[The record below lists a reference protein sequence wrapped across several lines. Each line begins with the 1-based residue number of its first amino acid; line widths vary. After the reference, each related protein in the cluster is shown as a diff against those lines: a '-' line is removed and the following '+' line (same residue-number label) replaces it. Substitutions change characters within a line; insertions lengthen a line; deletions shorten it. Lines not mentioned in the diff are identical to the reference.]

1 MDKDQNSL
9 DSASRLNKKD
19 KQRKANKVFNILIVA
34 VSLLIVV
41 VAATIILG
49 DSGEP
54 RTETASSENESSKH
68 KDEKSSNDNE
78 GTSEDASAEEENQ
91 DAEPAT
97 DAEAEEET
105 EAEEDTDSGEP
116 KVGEPVG
123 TTQTGKKQS
132 TSFEKGSAD
141 WNEMTTAMAAGTGID
156 PNNMTIWWLGNGGS
170 PTTAKGTV
178 SAKDG
183 SQKYQVQLE
192 WVDGQ
197 GWSPVKVEETN

>member
-9 DSASRLNKKD
+9 HSASRLNKKD
-19 KQRKANKVFNILIVA
+19 KQRKANKIYNILIIA

-54 RTETASSENESSKH
+54 RTETASSENKSAKQ
-68 KDEKSSNDNE
+68 KDGKSSSDNE
-78 GTSEDASAEEENQ
+78 STTDETEDASAEEENQ
-91 DAEPAT
+91 DEEPVT
-97 DAEAEEET
+97 EDET
-105 EAEEDTDSGEP
+105 EAEEETDSGEP

-156 PNNMTIWWLGNGGS
+156 QNNMTIWWLGNGGS

-192 WVDGQ
+192 WVDGK